1 MTVSLPPPLL
11 SDWSISIKTSAPPQ
25 TPTGKCVILVPS
37 LLFLPP
43 FLTSLSRFSYFLPI
57 VLPPFFPTSHFF
69 IPFFPYPFLTLF
81 LFSFKPPF
89 HPSFISFLP
98 SCLTFVVFL
107 GLVRLCWCLDKTL
120 GWTDHCF
127 KEIGDY
133 SGNQIT
139 FCINL
144 ITCISNQITPCRRLL
159 LNVHVCVVFP
169 WCTGLSMIRLRPAL
183 WPSASS
189 DTWSKYIIACQHH
202 MTSAHSLTSEQQ
214 VVRCVLLLVHYCN
227 LAYDW
232 LE

>member
-37 LLFLPP
+37 LPFLPP
-43 FLTSLSRFSYFLPI
+43 FLTPSFLFFL
-57 VLPPFFPTSHFF
+57 LPPHCPPSLLSNLPFF
-69 IPFFPYPFLTLF
+69 IPFFPYPFLTFF

-127 KEIGDY
+127 KKIGDY

-144 ITCISNQITPCRRLL
+144 ITCISNQITPCRRL
-159 LNVHVCVVFP
+159 F
-169 WCTGLSMIRLRPAL
+169 
-183 WPSASS
+183 
-189 DTWSKYIIACQHH
+189 
-202 MTSAHSLTSEQQ
+202 
-214 VVRCVLLLVHYCN
+214 
-227 LAYDW
+227 
-232 LE
+232 